1 MKKLNFRNAI
11 KADPEFEG
19 NPDLDS
25 PEFKIQF
32 VKVLE
37 KLRLS
42 PEVEDLSLKSNWIK
56 AKQLNQLAE
65 ILSNHHELQDL
76 DLSYNRL
83 APESVSA
90 IKKIINE
97 HPKLKIVYLD
107 FNDLTDEFIAA
118 LIKGNSEEFNQRLRT
133 VKISL
138 SNNNFLTAKSIEDTR
153 NKLTTRSRLTMLV
166 GNQIKDDLD
175 TEYREKI
182 WAQDEQ
188 ASNLGRS
195 VSSPGQAIA
204 SEMIQA
210 ASAFFTP
217 LKDASATS
225 PNGKSSNQ
233 DKREG
238 FEECKESGQNN
249 LESDFSKSLKI
260 QTMNP
265 KNP

>member
-32 VKVLE
+32 DKVLE
-37 KLRLS
+37 KLRFS

-65 ILSNHHELQDL
+65 ILSTHHELQDL

-90 IKKIINE
+90 IKKIIND

-118 LIKGNSEEFNQRLRT
+118 LIEENSEEFNQRLRS
-133 VKISL
+133 VELSL
-138 SNNNFLTAKSIEDTR
+138 SNNNFLTVKSIDDTE
-153 NKLTTRSRLTMLV
+153 SRLHNDSRLAMLV
-166 GNQIKDDLD
+166 GNHI
-175 TEYREKI
+175 TIAVASEYRKKI
-182 WAQDEQ
+182 MKQAEQ
-188 ASNLGRS
+188 AVNLGRS
-195 VSSPGQAIA
+195 VSSPIQAVA
-204 SEMIQA
+204 SEVIQA
-210 ASAFFTP
+210 ASAPFTP
-217 LKDASATS
+217 LKDARVTS

-249 LESDFSKSLKI
+249 LESDFKKSLSI
-260 QTMNP
+260 QTMSP